1 MEPTPQVLKL
11 LTHEQLSAIQ
21 HKDVAAVM
29 SLFADHLKAMAAEK
43 GAEFAAMNDEQKHK
57 FVREHMSDAIR
68 DHHGSEGF
76 VSAQGALWDEAFI
89 AGITTAI
96 ESAFSAPA
104 VEAVAETTEV
114 VAATEEAPAVEAVA
128 TEEAPAE
135 VVVAATEEAA
145 PATLVE
151 EAAAPTEVVA

>member
-1 MEPTPQVLKL
+1 MEPQVQELKL
-11 LTHEQLSAIQ
+11 LSHEQLSSIQ
-21 HKDVAAVM
+21 NKDVAAVM
-29 SLFADHLKAMAAEK
+29 SLFADHIKAMASEK

-76 VSAQGALWDEAFI
+76 VAAQGALWDDAFI

-104 VEAVAETTEV
+104 VEEV
-114 VAATEEAPAVEAVA
+114 VT
-128 TEEAPAE
+128 PAE
-135 VVVAATEEAA
+135 VVVAATEEVA
-145 PATLVE
+145 PTTLVE
-151 EAAAPTEVVA
+151 EAAPATIEVGA